1 MGYLKQAGNI
11 PCETKCIAIDRDLA
25 FVHVRYLMDV
35 LQSIPIP
42 KRFVLSSDLFN
53 N

>member
-1 MGYLKQAGNI
+1 MGYLRQAGNI
-11 PCETKCIAIDRDLA
+11 PSETKCIAIDRYLA
-25 FVHVRYLMDV
+25 FVHVRYVMDV
-35 LQSIPIP
+35 LQPVPIP